1 MAYVEHQMTES
12 PESKCDR
19 VNALKLGVAMYL
31 SEKGYFPFFE
41 VQLDTNRHL
50 RADIYAIN
58 NKFESIIVEVK
69 SSIDDF
75 VYDSK
80 WQAYLP
86 YCSRFFFAA
95 DKETI
100 AYINGS
106 YDLPEMGFLTLRSWK
121 DISPYHVVELKP
133 AERHTFGVF
142 ADPKFLLRLVKSNCL
157 FLKGFYKGIRKID
170 KTLVSDKY
178 DQTKHLSKTIL
189 LDTDDE

>member
-1 MAYVEHQMTES
+1 MAYVEHQMTEP

-58 NKFESIIVEVK
+58 NKFEAVIVEVK

-75 VYDSK
+75 ASDSK

-86 YCSRFFFAA
+86 YCTKFFFAA
-95 DKETI
+95 DEETI
-100 AYINGS
+100 AYIKGCYS
-106 YDLPEMGFLTLRSWK
+106 FPEMGFLTLRAWK
-121 DISPYHVVELKP
+121 DISPYHVVELKS
-133 AERHTFGVF
+133 AKRHTWGVF

-157 FLKGFYKGIRKID
+157 FLKGFYKGIRKVD
-170 KTLVSDKY
+170 KRLVSDKY
-178 DQTKHLSKTIL
+178 DQTKHISKTIL
-189 LDTDDE
+189 LDSDVE

>member
-1 MAYVEHQMTES
+1 MAYVEHQMTE
-12 PESKCDR
+12 PPVSKCDR

-41 VQLDTNRHL
+41 VQLDADRHL

-86 YCSRFFFAA
+86 YCSKFFFAA
-95 DKETI
+95 DEETI

-106 YDLPEMGFLTLRSWK
+106 YDLPEMGFLTLRSWN

-133 AERHTFGVF
+133 AEKHTFGVF

-157 FLKGFYKGIRKID
+157 FLKGFYKGIRKVD